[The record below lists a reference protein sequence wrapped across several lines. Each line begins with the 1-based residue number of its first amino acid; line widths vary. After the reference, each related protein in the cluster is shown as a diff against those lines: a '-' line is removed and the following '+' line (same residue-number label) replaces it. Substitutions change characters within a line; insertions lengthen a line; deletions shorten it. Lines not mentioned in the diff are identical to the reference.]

1 MASPSPNILRQEG
14 FYQFHDLIKKYK
26 ANPPKVEIDP
36 KEDIAMLPYTGGTT
50 GLPKGVIVTHH
61 NILFNDIQFH
71 AFLPFFEEGKEILL
85 GYMPFYHVAGLMTVP
100 VRGII
105 HGFTIVI
112 ITTPDLDDILNAIVK
127 YNVSSFSGAPA
138 IYESLKDYE
147 KTNVV
152 NWNNLKILISA
163 ADALHDFT
171 ARDWN
176 VRTGVSIHEMYGQ
189 TELTATSH
197 GNPRGKGKIGSIGI
211 PLPSAI
217 SAVLDLEKNEFLP
230 FGHMGELAVTSPQVT
245 KGYWNNPEATKECEA
260 IIDGIRWWRT
270 GDLGRMDEDGYFY
283 IYDRKR
289 DIIKYKGLQV
299 LAREVEEVLKSHPQI
314 KEVGVI
320 GVPDIKVGENV
331 KALVVLEADARGK
344 LSEEEIIEYCQGKL
358 AHYKIPKIVEFV
370 GEIPKTDIGKV
381 SRRELREE
389 EG

>member
-1 MASPSPNILRQEG
+1 
-14 FYQFHDLIKKYK
+14 
-26 ANPPKVEIDP
+26 
-36 KEDIAMLPYTGGTT
+36 
-50 GLPKGVIVTHH
+50 
-61 NILFNDIQFH
+61 
-71 AFLPFFEEGKEILL
+71 
-85 GYMPFYHVAGLMTVP
+85 
-100 VRGII
+100 
-105 HGFTIVI
+105 
-112 ITTPDLDDILNAIVK
+112 
-127 YNVSSFSGAPA
+127 
-138 IYESLKDYE
+138 
-147 KTNVV
+147 
-152 NWNNLKILISA
+152 
-163 ADALHDFT
+163 
-171 ARDWN
+171 
-176 VRTGVSIHEMYGQ
+176 MYGQ

-230 FGHMGELAVTSPQVT
+230 FGQMGELAVTSPQVT

-299 LAREVEEVLKSHPQI
+299 LAREVEEVLKEHPQI